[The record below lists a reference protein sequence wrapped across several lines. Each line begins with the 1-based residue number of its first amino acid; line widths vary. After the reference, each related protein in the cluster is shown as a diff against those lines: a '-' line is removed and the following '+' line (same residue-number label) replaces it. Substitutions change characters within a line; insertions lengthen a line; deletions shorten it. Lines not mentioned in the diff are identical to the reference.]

1 MNFSYDFAARLPIDS
16 MIGQL
21 NSTSQSA
28 ADDVKY
34 CTISSIWTYI
44 SLFLAIYIIL
54 ISAFLSFSTHI
65 FGFLSAWN
73 LMIQSNLWL
82 SQDTI
87 YMNLN
92 ISFLSDDPFTYVL
105 TRNQQ
110 EFNNLF
116 KRFQCWAR
124 NWSCLPS
131 RLHPVANDCF
141 KSNRDKSARCQWW
154 AGKEDKKGG

>member
-1 MNFSYDFAARLPIDS
+1 MNFSCDFVARLPIDS

-73 LMIQSNLWL
+73 LMIQLNLWL
-82 SQDTI
+82 SQDTT
-87 YMNLN
+87 
-92 ISFLSDDPFTYVL
+92 FTYVL

-141 KSNRDKSARCQWW
+141 KSNRDKSPRCQWW